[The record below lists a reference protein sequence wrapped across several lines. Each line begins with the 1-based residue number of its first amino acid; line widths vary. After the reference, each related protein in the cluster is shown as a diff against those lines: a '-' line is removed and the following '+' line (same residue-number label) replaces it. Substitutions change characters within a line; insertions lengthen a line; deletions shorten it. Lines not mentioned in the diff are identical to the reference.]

1 MLGKTKDFSLHK
13 SLILNRKVVGRN
25 KHQNWTHYL
34 TSINFIPLSL
44 KELHVKIYLMTSPV
58 TTGMLLIAYKRLRLF
73 VSMVN
78 CISCDRIKIKQ
89 NKCINLHISY
99 DRHGTIN
106 LSTYASHLQF

>member
-34 TSINFIPLSL
+34 TSINFIPLSVM
-44 KELHVKIYLMTSPV
+44 ELHVKIYLVASVV
-58 TTGMLLIAYKRLRLF
+58 TIGMLLIAYKRYRLF
-73 VSMVN
+73 ASIVN

-89 NKCINLHISY
+89 NKDINLHISD

-106 LSTYASHLQF
+106 LST